1 MQIET
6 RKVFEK
12 DAGKLS
18 SSEKKRLYTII
29 EVLSKADNLSKV
41 SSCKKLSG
49 YSNAYRIRMGAFRI
63 GLFCRNNK
71 VELVRVL
78 NRKDIYKYFPPKDI

>member
-41 SSCKKLSG
+41 SSCKNFPDIQMLIESGWALSG
-49 YSNAYRIRMGAFRI
+49 LDYFAGIT
-63 GLFCRNNK
+63 K
-71 VELVRVL
+71 L
-78 NRKDIYKYFPPKDI
+78 N